1 MWFLRCCP
9 SVAQEEEGVG
19 CAFELHAFRSM
30 LSFIWYVAFF
40 FFLLKFIINDA
51 TSLTSSLFFCKISE

>member
-1 MWFLRCCP
+1 MCFLRCCP

-19 CAFELHAFRSM
+19 CAFAFRSM

-40 FFLLKFIINDA
+40 FFFLLKFIINDT
-51 TSLTSSLFFCKISE
+51 TSLTSFLSFFFEKK